1 MKTQAQ
7 VRKAFWEMLKETNL
21 ELYSKGKRS
30 KRQNEQVTDI
40 RCTFVDYVDNLHR
53 DGIIT
58 DKLANNVTL

>member
-53 DGIIT
+53 GGIIT
-58 DKLANNVTL
+58 DKIANNVTL

>member
-40 RCTFVDYVDNLHR
+40 RCTFVDYVDNLHK
-53 DGIIT
+53 DGTIT